1 MDHSLQEQ
9 SALQEKA
16 RCEVQVGLVGA
27 GTSGVMGTWG
37 VWKLVGSGLGSEWR
51 MWSGVGVHWLISSW
65 EGIGVPFG
73 PKVEP

>member
-9 SALQEKA
+9 SASQEKA

-37 VWKLVGSGLGSEWR
+37 VWGLVVSRLGSEWG
-51 MWSGVGVHWLISSW
+51 MWSGVGVHC
-65 EGIGVPFG
+65 
-73 PKVEP
+73 